1 MNKGRYYIMTYYQI
15 LSCLKLWCFFF
26 NQYAFRG
33 NNVSCVHVKTH
44 QVFFLIE
51 LIIYLQMYVYQTIM
65 YSFIHIQ
72 RHRFGFTFKTAHTLQ
87 CTHSMDQNPY
97 SIVVRS
103 KKTAY

>member
-1 MNKGRYYIMTYYQI
+1 MRTRKDT
-15 LSCLKLWCFFF
+15 S
-26 NQYAFRG
+26 
-33 NNVSCVHVKTH
+33 S
-44 QVFFLIE
+44 FFLIE